1 MDFEFNVPLAFSGD
15 SPARIVYMPEGV
27 HYINA
32 SVGGRQKVIVD
43 RSCLDPLKRDL
54 ALKLAKNVRPVC
66 LFDHKMGPAS
76 FLPSD
81 FDYLDG
87 VGPILVGEWTLS
99 GKNAKEGKDYG
110 YFSPAFRLDLNT
122 CKPVGLEPD
131 DIEVGSL
138 VNDPA
143 FENIARIAASKA
155 KLENFTVLGPDTPL
169 NSDGEDTDAVHNR
182 TPRGMRGLKHNQTN
196 NTNTTMYEL
205 LVKCGVL
212 TKEEA
217 ASDKAGKIAEDKIN
231 DLKKKSEGGEKSKAD
246 LEAAKKEA
254 EDAKK
259 EAATCKAAKAKLD
272 DTEAKLKAAEEELA
286 EVKASKAALID
297 AEIEAAIKAGKIAPE
312 NEEAKE
318 ALKTALT
325 ANIKAGKALIDTMKP
340 DPAFATVVANKG
352 KGGSGGEELTGR
364 DRIIENINKE
374 KN

>member
-1 MDFEFNVPLAFSGD
+1 MDFEFNVPLAFGD
-15 SPARIVYMPEGV
+15 APACIVYMPEGE
-27 HYINA
+27 HFINA
-32 SVGGRQKVIVD
+32 FIGGRQKVIVD
-43 RSCLDPLKRDL
+43 RSCLDGLQRDL
-54 ALKLAKNVRPVC
+54 ALKLTQNVRPVC
-66 LFDHKMGPAS
+66 YFDHKTGPAS
-76 FLPSD
+76 FIPAS
-81 FDYLDG
+81 FDYMDG
-87 VGPILVGEWTLS
+87 VGVILKGEWTES
-99 GKNAKEGKDYG
+99 GKKAVLGRDYS
-110 YFSPAFRLDLNT
+110 YFSPAFKLNMAT
-122 CKPVGLEPD
+122 CRPVGLEPD

-155 KLENFTVLGPDTPL
+155 KLENFTVLGPDAPL

-196 NTNTTMYEL
+196 NTNTIMYEL

-217 ASDKAGKIAEDKIN
+217 ASDNAGKIAEDKIN
-231 DLKKKSEGGEKSKAD
+231 NLKKKSEDGDKSKTE
-246 LEAAKKEA
+246 LEAAKKKAEEA
-254 EDAKK
+254 EK
-259 EAATCKAAKAKLD
+259 EAASCKAAKAKLD
-272 DTEAKLKAAEEELA
+272 DTEAKLKAAEAELA

-340 DPAFATVVANKG
+340 DPAFTTVVANKG
-352 KGGSGGEELTGR
+352 KGGNDGDKLTGR
-364 DRIIENINKE
+364 DRLAHAIEEEE
-374 KN
+374 K

>member
-43 RSCLDPLKRDL
+43 RSCLAPLKRDL

-169 NSDGEDTDAVHNR
+169 NSDGEDTDAVHN
-182 TPRGMRGLKHNQTN
+182 QTN

-231 DLKKKSEGGEKSKAD
+231 DLKKKSEGGEKSKAE

-259 EAATCKAAKAKLD
+259 EAATCKAPKAKLD

>member
-1 MDFEFNVPLAFSGD
+1 MDFEFNVPLAFGD
-15 SPARIVYMPEGV
+15 APACIVYMPEGE
-27 HYINA
+27 HFINA
-32 SVGGRQKVIVD
+32 FIGGRQKVIVD
-43 RSCLDPLKRDL
+43 RSCLDGLQRDL
-54 ALKLAKNVRPVC
+54 ALKLTQNVRPVC
-66 LFDHKMGPAS
+66 YFDHKTGPAS
-76 FLPSD
+76 FIPAS
-81 FDYLDG
+81 FDYMDG
-87 VGPILVGEWTLS
+87 VGVILKGEWTES
-99 GKNAKEGKDYG
+99 GKKAVLGRDYS
-110 YFSPAFRLDLNT
+110 YFSPAFKLNMAT
-122 CKPVGLEPD
+122 CRPVGLEPD

-155 KLENFTVLGPDTPL
+155 KLENFTVLGPDAPL

-212 TKEEA
+212 TKEET
-217 ASDKAGKIAEDKIN
+217 ASDNAGKIAEDKIN
-231 DLKKKSEGGEKSKAD
+231 NLKKKSEDGDKSKTE
-246 LEAAKKEA
+246 LEAAKKKAEEA
-254 EDAKK
+254 EK
-259 EAATCKAAKAKLD
+259 EAASCKAAKAKLD
-272 DTEAKLKAAEEELA
+272 DTEAKLKAAEAELA

-340 DPAFATVVANKG
+340 DPAFTTVVAGKG

-364 DRIIENINKE
+364 DRIIDNINKE

>member
-1 MDFEFNVPLAFSGD
+1 MDFEFNVPLAFGD
-15 SPARIVYMPEGV
+15 APACIVYMPEGE
-27 HYINA
+27 HFINA
-32 SVGGRQKVIVD
+32 SIGGRQKVIVD
-43 RSCLDPLKRDL
+43 RSCLEGLQRDL
-54 ALKLAKNVRPVC
+54 ALKLTQNVRPVC
-66 LFDHKMGPAS
+66 YFDHKTGPAS
-76 FLPSD
+76 YIPSA
-81 FDYLDG
+81 FDYMDG
-87 VGPILVGEWTLS
+87 VGVILKGEWTES
-99 GKNAKEGKDYG
+99 GKKAVVGRDYS
-110 YFSPAFRLDLNT
+110 YFSPAFKLNMAT
-122 CKPVGLEPD
+122 CRPVGLEPN

-143 FENIARIAASKA
+143 FESIARIAASKA
-155 KLENFTVLGPDTPL
+155 KLENFTVLGPDAPL
-169 NSDGEDTDAVHNR
+169 NSDGEDTDAV
-182 TPRGMRGLKHNQTN
+182 HNQTN

-259 EAATCKAAKAKLD
+259 EAAICKAAKAKLD

-340 DPAFATVVANKG
+340 DPAFATVVAG
-352 KGGSGGEELTGR
+352 KAKNGSGGEELTGR

>member
-1 MDFEFNVPLAFSGD
+1 MDFEFNVPLAFGD
-15 SPARIVYMPEGV
+15 APACIVYMPEGE
-27 HYINA
+27 HFINA
-32 SVGGRQKVIVD
+32 FIGGRQKVIVD
-43 RSCLDPLKRDL
+43 RSCLDGLQQDL
-54 ALKLAKNVRPVC
+54 ALKLTQNVRPVC
-66 LFDHKMGPAS
+66 YFDHKTGPAS
-76 FLPSD
+76 FIPAS
-81 FDYLDG
+81 FDYMDG
-87 VGPILVGEWTLS
+87 VGVILKGEWTES
-99 GKNAKEGKDYG
+99 GKKAVLGRDYS
-110 YFSPAFRLDLNT
+110 YFSPAFKLNMAT
-122 CKPVGLEPD
+122 CRPVGLEPD

-155 KLENFTVLGPDTPL
+155 KLENFTVLGPDAHL

-217 ASDKAGKIAEDKIN
+217 ASDNAGKIAEDKIN
-231 DLKKKSEGGEKSKAD
+231 NLKKKSEDGDKSEAE
-246 LEAAKKEA
+246 LEAAKKKAEEA
-254 EDAKK
+254 EK
-259 EAATCKAAKAKLD
+259 EAASCKAAKAKLD
-272 DTEAKLKAAEEELA
+272 DTEAKLKAAEAELA

-340 DPAFATVVANKG
+340 DPAFTTVVAGKG

-364 DRIIENINKE
+364 DRIIDNINKE

>member
-1 MDFEFNVPLAFSGD
+1 MDFEFNVPLAFGD
-15 SPARIVYMPEGV
+15 APACIVYMPEGE
-27 HYINA
+27 HFINA
-32 SVGGRQKVIVD
+32 SIGGRQRVIVD
-43 RSCLDPLKRDL
+43 RSCLEGLQRDL
-54 ALKLAKNVRPVC
+54 VLKLTQNVRPVC
-66 LFDHKMGPAS
+66 YFDHKTGPAS
-76 FLPSD
+76 FIPAA
-81 FDYLDG
+81 FDYMDG
-87 VGPILVGEWTLS
+87 VGVILKGEWTES
-99 GKNAKEGKDYG
+99 GKKAVLGRDYS
-110 YFSPAFRLDLNT
+110 YFSPSFKLNMAT
-122 CKPVGLEPD
+122 CRPVGLEPD

-155 KLENFTVLGPDTPL
+155 KLENFTVLGPDAPL
-169 NSDGEDTDAVHNR
+169 NSDGEDTDAVHN
-182 TPRGMRGLKHNQTN
+182 QTN
-196 NTNTTMYEL
+196 NTIMYEL

-217 ASDKAGKIAEDKIN
+217 ASDKAEKIVEEKIN
-231 DLKKKSEGGEKSKAD
+231 DLKKKSEGGEKSKTE

-272 DTEAKLKAAEEELA
+272 ETEAKLKAAQEELA

-312 NEEAKE
+312 DESAKE

-325 ANIKAGKALIDTMKP
+325 ANIKAGKALIDSISP
-340 DPAFATVVANKG
+340 NPAFTTVVANKAKNG
-352 KGGSGGEELTGR
+352 NGGDEPTGR

-374 KN
+374 RN

>member
-1 MDFEFNVPLAFSGD
+1 MDFEFNVPLAFGD
-15 SPARIVYMPEGV
+15 APACIVYMPEGE
-27 HYINA
+27 HFINA
-32 SVGGRQKVIVD
+32 SIGGRQKVIVD
-43 RSCLDPLKRDL
+43 RSCLEGLQRDL
-54 ALKLAKNVRPVC
+54 ALKLTQNVRPVC
-66 LFDHKMGPAS
+66 YFDHKTGPAS
-76 FLPSD
+76 FIPAA
-81 FDYLDG
+81 FDYMDG
-87 VGPILVGEWTLS
+87 VGVILKGEWTES
-99 GKNAKEGKDYG
+99 GKKAVLGRDYS
-110 YFSPAFRLDLNT
+110 YFSPAFKLNMTT
-122 CKPVGLEPD
+122 CRPVGLEPD

-155 KLENFTVLGPDTPL
+155 KLENFTVLGPDAPL
-169 NSDGEDTDAVHNR
+169 NSDGEDTDAV
-182 TPRGMRGLKHNQTN
+182 HNQTN

-231 DLKKKSEGGEKSKAD
+231 DLKKKSEGGEKSKAE
-246 LEAAKKEA
+246 LEAAKKE
-254 EDAKK
+254 
-259 EAATCKAAKAKLD
+259 LD

>member
-1 MDFEFNVPLAFSGD
+1 MDFEFNVPLAFGD
-15 SPARIVYMPEGV
+15 APACIVYMPEGE
-27 HYINA
+27 HFINA
-32 SVGGRQKVIVD
+32 FIGGRQKVIVD
-43 RSCLDPLKRDL
+43 RSCLDGLQRDL
-54 ALKLAKNVRPVC
+54 ALKLTQNVRPVC
-66 LFDHKMGPAS
+66 YFDHKTGPAS
-76 FLPSD
+76 FIPAS
-81 FDYLDG
+81 FDYMDG
-87 VGPILVGEWTLS
+87 VGVILKGEWTES
-99 GKNAKEGKDYG
+99 GKKAVLGRDYS
-110 YFSPAFRLDLNT
+110 YFSPAFKLNMAT
-122 CKPVGLEPD
+122 CRPVGLEPD

-196 NTNTTMYEL
+196 NTNTIMYEL

-217 ASDKAGKIAEDKIN
+217 ASDNAGKIAEDKIN
-231 DLKKKSEGGEKSKAD
+231 NLKKKSEDGDKSKTE
-246 LEAAKKEA
+246 LEAAKKKAEEA
-254 EDAKK
+254 EK
-259 EAATCKAAKAKLD
+259 EAASCKASKAKLD
-272 DTEAKLKAAEEELA
+272 DTEAKLKAAEAELA

-340 DPAFATVVANKG
+340 DPAFTTVVAGKG
-352 KGGSGGEELTGR
+352 KDGSGGEELTGR
-364 DRIIENINKE
+364 DRIIDNINKE

>member
-1 MDFEFNVPLAFSGD
+1 MDFEFNVPLAFGD
-15 SPARIVYMPEGV
+15 APACIVYMPEGE
-27 HYINA
+27 HFINA
-32 SVGGRQKVIVD
+32 FIGGRQKVIVD
-43 RSCLDPLKRDL
+43 RSCLDGLQRDL
-54 ALKLAKNVRPVC
+54 TLKLTQNVRPVC
-66 LFDHKMGPAS
+66 YFDHKTGPAS
-76 FLPSD
+76 FIPAS
-81 FDYLDG
+81 FDYMDG
-87 VGPILVGEWTLS
+87 VGVILKGEWTES
-99 GKNAKEGKDYG
+99 GKKAVLGRDYS
-110 YFSPAFRLDLNT
+110 YFSPAFKLNMAT
-122 CKPVGLEPD
+122 CRPVGLEPD

-155 KLENFTVLGPDTPL
+155 KLENFTVLGPDAPL

-217 ASDKAGKIAEDKIN
+217 ASDNAGKIAEDKIN
-231 DLKKKSEGGEKSKAD
+231 NLKKKSEDGDKSKTE
-246 LEAAKKEA
+246 LEAAKKKAEEA
-254 EDAKK
+254 EK
-259 EAATCKAAKAKLD
+259 EAASCKAAKAKLD
-272 DTEAKLKAAEEELA
+272 DTEAKLKAAEAELA

-340 DPAFATVVANKG
+340 DPAFTTVVAGKG
-352 KGGSGGEELTGR
+352 KDGSGGEELTGR
-364 DRIIENINKE
+364 DRIIDNINKE

>member
-1 MDFEFNVPLAFSGD
+1 MDFEFNVPLAFGD
-15 SPARIVYMPEGV
+15 APACIVYMPEGE
-27 HYINA
+27 HFINA
-32 SVGGRQKVIVD
+32 AIGGRQKVIVD
-43 RSCLDPLKRDL
+43 RSCLEGLQRDL
-54 ALKLAKNVRPVC
+54 ALKLTQNVRPVC
-66 LFDHKMGPAS
+66 YFDHKTGPAS
-76 FLPSD
+76 FIPAA
-81 FDYLDG
+81 FDYMDG
-87 VGPILVGEWTLS
+87 VGVILKGEWTES
-99 GKNAKEGKDYG
+99 GKKAVLGRDYS
-110 YFSPAFRLDLNT
+110 YFSPAFKLNMAT
-122 CKPVGLEPD
+122 CRPVGLEPD

-155 KLENFTVLGPDTPL
+155 KLENFTVLGPDAPL
-169 NSDGEDTDAVHNR
+169 NSDGEDTAAVHNR
-182 TPRGMRGLKHNQTN
+182 PPRGMRGLKHNQTN
-196 NTNTTMYEL
+196 NTNTIMYGL

-259 EAATCKAAKAKLD
+259 EAATCKAAKARLD